1 MSVEIY
7 ERLRVNPRFQ
17 ELVATRGRF
26 AWTLSII
33 VLTLFYGF
41 VLAVAYFPAVMGKPV
56 SEGSMLTVGV
66 AVELSLFIFFWLLS
80 ALYVRRANGEFD
92 ALTQEVIKQAR
103 KEDK

>member
-7 ERLRVNPRFQ
+7 ERMRVNPKFQ
-17 ELVATRGRF
+17 ELVATRGRY
-26 AWTLSII
+26 AWTLSVI
-33 VLTLFYGF
+33 VLILFYGF
-41 VLAVAYFPAVMGKPV
+41 VLAVAYFPADLGKPV

-80 ALYVRRANGEFD
+80 VLYVRRANSEFD